1 MARPYGLPG
10 KNQDGS
16 YTDPSLC
23 RNPVALGNAGA
34 HRAWASAFWLWLP
47 AGPDRNFIWR
57 APTIARTMSASQCSA
72 IFVPDGSRSVT
83 ASCMRHRRRHRRQPE
98 PEWVA
103 RASSG
108 ADIEYS
114 VKNIA
119 PPKCMSHS
127 LGVSWSRRRLA
138 GGAGQRYRLPNS
150 VTRGSREPRPSL
162 ANDGEKGSHGD
173 RKRRGTIYDR
183 GVRHPQNH

>member
-47 AGPDRNFIWR
+47 AGPDRNFTWR

-72 IFVPDGSRSVT
+72 ISAPDGSRSAT
-83 ASCMRHRRRHRRQPE
+83 ASCMLHRPQHSWRTPA
-98 PEWVA
+98 WTGN
-103 RASSG
+103 SST
-108 ADIEYS
+108 A
-114 VKNIA
+114 A
-119 PPKCMSHS
+119 
-127 LGVSWSRRRLA
+127 GVF
-138 GGAGQRYRLPNS
+138 N
-150 VTRGSREPRPSL
+150 
-162 ANDGEKGSHGD
+162 
-173 RKRRGTIYDR
+173 
-183 GVRHPQNH
+183 